1 MTDLTTHARDA
12 DLRNE
17 PGSEPGKEERP
28 VKTRTA
34 PGGSLAQDV
43 ASAATWFDETEI
55 QGTCPDRFGAVRDA
69 FAANLTGGADVGAS
83 VAVYLDGEPVV
94 DLWGGY
100 FDMSYTRPWERDT
113 IVHTFSTTKTMTAM
127 CGLILAD
134 RGEIDLD
141 APVARY
147 WPDFAAEGKGGIAV
161 RQLLDYTSGMA
172 GWTEAVTLRDLCDR
186 EKSTALLARQ
196 APWWEPGTA
205 AGYHGFTVGHLV
217 GEVVRRVT
225 GLTLGTFFAQEIAG
239 PLGAEFHIGTGPEY
253 DRCVSNM
260 IPGVAPAYGIGHQF
274 YDRALFNPALS
285 PYDAATLPWR
295 RAEVGAINGH
305 GNARGIATVQS
316 ILASGGVGGRR
327 LLSEAGRER
336 VLQVGSE
343 KPDVVISAPLRW
355 GLGYS
360 TQSHLVA
367 AAAGS
372 RVAWWGGNGGSL
384 AYVDLDRRL
393 AFGYAQNR
401 WIRGAHELDRSRRLL
416 DALYASLVS

>member
-1 MTDLTTHARDA
+1 MSDVMTRASETGR
-12 DLRNE
+12 RRPGRE
-17 PGSEPGKEERP
+17 PGAEETPVEPGA
-28 VKTRTA
+28 A
-34 PGGSLAQDV
+34 PGRAPAQDL
-43 ASAATWFDETEI
+43 AAGATWFDETEI
-55 QGTCPDRFGAVRDA
+55 RGTCSDRFGAVRDA

-83 VAVYLDGEPVV
+83 VAVFIDGEPVV

-100 FDMSYTRPWERDT
+100 FDTSYTRPWERDT
-113 IVHTFSTTKTMTAM
+113 IVHTFSTTKTMTAL
-127 CGLILAD
+127 CALLLAD
-134 RGEIDLD
+134 RGELDLD

-147 WPDFAAEGKGGIAV
+147 WPEFAAAGKGGIAV
-161 RQLLDYTSGMA
+161 RQLLDYTSGLA
-172 GWTEAVTLRDLCDR
+172 GWTEVMSLRDVCDL

-196 APWWEPGTA
+196 EPWWTPGTA

-225 GLTLGTFFAQEIAG
+225 GLTLGTFFAREVAG
-239 PLGAEFHIGTGPEY
+239 PLGAEYHIGTGPEY

-260 IPGVAPAYGIGHQF
+260 IPGSAPATAIGQPF
-274 YDRALFNPALS
+274 YDHALFNPQLS

-305 GNARGIATVQS
+305 GNARGIATAQS
-316 ILASGGVGGRR
+316 VLAAGGVGGVR

-336 VLQVGSE
+336 VLQLGAGGD
-343 KPDVVISAPLRW
+343 DVVLRTPLRW
-355 GLGYS
+355 GVGYS
-360 TQSHLVA
+360 LQSHLVP
-367 AAAGS
+367 AAAGA

-401 WIRGAHELDRSRRLL
+401 WIRGAHELDRSRRIL
-416 DALYASLVS
+416 DALYAALAR

>member
-1 MTDLTTHARDA
+1 MTEATTHASQTERD
-12 DLRNE
+12 RE
-17 PGSEPGKEERP
+17 PEKEEDR
-28 VKTRTA
+28 VETSTA
-34 PGGSLAQDV
+34 PRKSLAQEVD
-43 ASAATWFDETEI
+43 AAAEWFDETEI
-55 QGTCPDRFGAVRDA
+55 QGTCPDRFRPLRDA
-69 FAANLTGGADVGAS
+69 FAANLVGGADVGAS

-113 IVHTFSTTKTMTAM
+113 IVHTFSTTKTMTAL
-127 CGLILAD
+127 CALVLAD

-141 APVARY
+141 SPVARY
-147 WPDFAAEGKGGIAV
+147 WPEFAAAGKAGIAV
-161 RQLLDYTSGMA
+161 RQLLDYTSGLA
-172 GWTEAVTLRDLCDR
+172 GWTETVTLRDICDR
-186 EKSTALLARQ
+186 EKSTALLAGQ
-196 APWWEPGTA
+196 APWWAPGSA

-239 PLGAEFHIGTGPEY
+239 PLGAEFHIGTGPDY

-260 IPGVAPAYGIGHQF
+260 IPGVAPASAIGHRF
-274 YDRALFNPALS
+274 YDRALFNPAVS

-343 KPDVVISAPLRW
+343 QPDVVISGPMRW

-360 TQSHLVA
+360 CQSHLVA
-367 AAAGS
+367 AAAGA
-372 RVAWWGGNGGSL
+372 RIAWWGGNGGSL

-393 AFGYAQNR
+393 ALGYAQNR
-401 WIRGAHELDRSRRLL
+401 WIRGAHELDRARRIL
-416 DALYASLVS
+416 DGLYAALAR